1 MALLLHAEAKGLFLQ
16 TIAEA
21 QRLGLAHEGARQNK
35 PSFRAKRKREG
46 RSKSQKNS

>member
-1 MALLLHAEAKGLFLQ
+1 MALSLRAEAKGLFLQ
-16 TIAEA
+16 HIAEA
-21 QRLGLAHEGARQNK
+21 QRLKLTHEGARQNK

>member
-1 MALLLHAEAKGLFLQ
+1 MALLLRTEAKGLFLRN
-16 TIAEA
+16 IAEA
-21 QRLGLAHEGARQNK
+21 QRLRLAHEGAQQNK